1 VCLIEEL
8 DRGPRIP
15 RRRRPPFPISSL
27 TKADFLKRKR
37 LHPLFSVCLLRVR
50 PRECSFPF
58 PPLNKRPAE
67 AMAADT
73 VLVVLIFLPFMR
85 ILSRFEFVAAMLH
98 EVARMIRGAKALLG
112 LGDVRR

>member
-1 VCLIEEL
+1 MQL
-8 DRGPRIP
+8 
-15 RRRRPPFPISSL
+15 PFP
-27 TKADFLKRKR
+27 A
-37 LHPLFSVCLLRVR
+37 
-50 PRECSFPF
+50 
-58 PPLNKRPAE
+58 AE
-67 AMAADT
+67 QTSRRGYGGDT

>member
-1 VCLIEEL
+1 M
-8 DRGPRIP
+8 P
-15 RRRRPPFPISSL
+15 RRHRLPVPHSSL
-27 TKADFLKRKR
+27 TKADCLKCKK
-37 LHPLFSVCLLRVR
+37 LYPLFSVCLLRVR

-67 AMAADT
+67 AIAVDMVFAALS
-73 VLVVLIFLPFMR
+73 VLPFIR

-98 EVARMIRGAKALLG
+98 EVARMIRGAKAILG